1 MHKFGGVCG
10 PSKMARG
17 AAAGLRFLV
26 VLVEAPV
33 MKEPGDRL
41 PATPDGHGHLRA
53 SDADRER
60 AIDILQGAF
69 ASGQLTR
76 GEFDTRVGQ
85 ALGARTYAELAA
97 LTALIPGPGA
107 GLTGSPQARTASVAP
122 ARVPARS
129 CASVIIVALRR
140 TGRFLAGSDVS
151 GEART
156 RVAGFP
162 LDPSGRQRVLGYPP
176 G

>member
-1 MHKFGGVCG
+1 MI
-10 PSKMARG
+10 R
-17 AAAGLRFLV
+17 
-26 VLVEAPV
+26 
-33 MKEPGDRL
+33 EPGDRL

-76 GEFDTRVGQ
+76 AELDTRVSQ
-85 ALGARTYAELAA
+85 ALGARTYAELTA
-97 LTALIPGPGA
+97 LTALTALSVGTGA
-107 GLTGSPQARTASVAP
+107 GLGGSPQARTPSVAP
-122 ARVPARS
+122 ARIPARS

-156 RVAGFP
+156 RIAGFP

>member
-1 MHKFGGVCG
+1 MI
-10 PSKMARG
+10 S
-17 AAAGLRFLV
+17 
-26 VLVEAPV
+26 
-33 MKEPGDRL
+33 EPGDRL

-60 AIDILQGAF
+60 AIDILQSAF
-69 ASGQLTR
+69 ASGRLTR

-97 LTALIPGPGA
+97 LTAGTGA
-107 GLTGSPQARTASVAP
+107 GPTGSAQARTPSVAP

-140 TGRFLAGSDVS
+140 TGRFLAGSDVAVRPGRTS
-151 GEART
+151 PGSPSTHRGTSASSATRLASHPTPAHCEATQVRGP
-156 RVAGFP
+156 R
-162 LDPSGRQRVLGYPP
+162 
-176 G
+176 